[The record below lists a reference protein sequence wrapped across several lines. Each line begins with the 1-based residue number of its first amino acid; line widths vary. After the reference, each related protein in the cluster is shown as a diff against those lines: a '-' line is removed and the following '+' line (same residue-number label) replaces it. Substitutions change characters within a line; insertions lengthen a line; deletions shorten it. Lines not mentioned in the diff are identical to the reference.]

1 MGDDQPN
8 SLLSA
13 HKSSEL
19 GLEVHLHPLVLLTI
33 SDYIARHVLRRQ
45 QGPIIGAILGQQSGR
60 EISLEHA
67 FECSVIPAQGDTVL
81 LNHVW
86 FQDRLQ
92 QYKDVHKSPA
102 LELVGWFTTAPVTGP
117 EPQHAYIHQQILK
130 GYNETAIL
138 LAFHPSAVLK
148 REAVGGKL
156 PLTIYE
162 SVFESRRSEGQGAG
176 DSTMEIVGGDAAL
189 IPQLDLRF
197 RELPYSIET
206 GEAEMISVDFVA
218 RGGASFTADTTAA
231 AKRSQTSA
239 SNPSVGDSDARAGGK
254 PKVADAPVLTAEDED
269 RMSFSCSIGVCTNRL
284 VVITSLTAR
293 ANAIKMLHA
302 RIQLLKSYLTNLPPS
317 YMSYS
322 PQSDADDA
330 SESPPYTEI
339 NHPILRSIQALLSRL
354 PLLLPD
360 NKQAFRQERLAE
372 KTDVQLINLLGT
384 IGKSLKE
391 TREMGRKF
399 SIVDQY
405 RQSAKKGGQTMFVA
419 DDFYSPM
426 TGGGDGST
434 SLTPFMI

>member
-1 MGDDQPN
+1 MGDDQAN

-13 HKSSEL
+13 HKSSDS

-45 QGPIIGAILGQQSGR
+45 RGPIIGALLGQQSGR

-67 FECSVIPAQGDTVL
+67 FECSVVPAPGDTVI
-81 LNHVW
+81 LNEVW
-86 FQDRLQ
+86 FLDRLQ
-92 QYKDVHKSPA
+92 QYKDVHKTPA
-102 LELVGWFTTAPVTGP
+102 LELVGWFTTAPITGP
-117 EPQHAYIHQQILK
+117 EPQHVSIHQQILK
-130 GYNETAIL
+130 CYNETAVL

-148 REAVGGKL
+148 REALGGKL

-176 DSTMEIVGGDAAL
+176 DSTMEIVGGDAAHSS
-189 IPQLDLRF
+189 QLDLRF

-218 RGGASFTADTTAA
+218 RGGASSTADTTIA
-231 AKRSQTSA
+231 AKRGQTSN
-239 SNPSVGDSDARAGGK
+239 SNFPGGDLDPKTGGK
-254 PKVADAPVLTAEDED
+254 PKIADAPVLTAEDEE
-269 RMSFSCSIGVCTNRL
+269 RMSFSCSIAACADRL

-317 YMSYS
+317 YMSYP
-322 PQSDADDA
+322 PQSDTHAT
-330 SESPPYTEI
+330 SESPPHTEI

-360 NKQAFRQERLAE
+360 NRQAFRQERLAE

-391 TREMGRKF
+391 TRELGRKF

-405 RQSAKKGGQTMFVA
+405 RQSVKKGGQTMFVA

-426 TGGGDGST
+426 TGGGDGGT
-434 SLTPFMI
+434 SLTPFII

>member
-67 FECSVIPAQGDTVL
+67 FECSVIPAQSDTL
-81 LNHVW
+81 MLNDEW
-86 FQDRLQ
+86 FRDRLQ
-92 QYKDVHKSPA
+92 QYKDVHKAPA

-117 EPQHAYIHQQILK
+117 EPQHASIHQQILK
-130 GYNETAIL
+130 SYNETAIL

-162 SVFESRRSEGQGAG
+162 SVFESRRLEGQGAG
-176 DSTMEIVGGDAAL
+176 DSTMEIVGGDSAL
-189 IPQLDLRF
+189 SSQLDLRF

-218 RGGASFTADTTAA
+218 RGGASFTADSIAA
-231 AKRSQTSA
+231 ANRSQRSTS
-239 SNPSVGDSDARAGGK
+239 NLSVGDSDTRAYGK
-254 PKVADAPVLTAEDED
+254 PKVADAPVLTAEDEE
-269 RMSFSCSIGVCTNRL
+269 RMSFSCAIGAYTNRL

-317 YMSYS
+317 YMSYP

-330 SESPPYTEI
+330 SESPPHTEI
-339 NHPILRSIQALLSRL
+339 NHPILRSIQALLRRL

-419 DDFYSPM
+419 DDFYSPI

-434 SLTPFMI
+434 TLTPFMI

>member
-8 SLLSA
+8 SLLST

-45 QGPIIGAILGQQSGR
+45 QGPIIGALLGQQSGR

-67 FECSVIPAQGDTVL
+67 FECSVIPAQGDTFM
-81 LNHVW
+81 LNEVW

-92 QYKDVHKSPA
+92 QYKDVHKAPA
-102 LELVGWFTTAPVTGP
+102 LELVGWFTTAPTTGP
-117 EPQHAYIHQQILK
+117 EPQHASIHQQILN

-138 LAFHPSAVLK
+138 LAFHPSAVLNK
-148 REAVGGKL
+148 EAVGGKL

-176 DSTMEIVGGDAAL
+176 DGTMEIVGGDAAHSS
-189 IPQLDLRF
+189 QLDLRF

-239 SNPSVGDSDARAGGK
+239 FNLSGGDSDTRVGGK
-254 PKVADAPVLTAEDED
+254 PKVADIVLTAEDEE
-269 RMSFSCSIGVCTNRL
+269 RMSFSSLTGGCTNRL

-302 RIQLLKSYLTNLPPS
+302 RIQLLKSYLTNLLPS
-317 YMSYS
+317 YISYP

-330 SESPPYTEI
+330 SESPPHTKI

-354 PLLLPD
+354 TLLLPD

-405 RQSAKKGGQTMFVA
+405 RQSVKKGGQTMFVA

-426 TGGGDGST
+426 SGGGDGST
-434 SLTPFMI
+434 TLTPFII

>member
-8 SLLSA
+8 SLLSI
-13 HKSSEL
+13 HKSSDS

-33 SDYIARHVLRRQ
+33 SDYLARHVLRRQ
-45 QGPIIGAILGQQSGR
+45 QGPIIGALLGQQRGR
-60 EISLEHA
+60 EIGLEHA
-67 FECSVIPAQGDTVL
+67 FECSVAAQGDTVI
-81 LNHVW
+81 LNEVW

-92 QYKDVHKSPA
+92 QYKDVHKAPA
-102 LELVGWFTTAPVTGP
+102 LELVGWFTTAPITGP
-117 EPQHAYIHQQILK
+117 EPQHVSIHQQILK
-130 GYNETAIL
+130 GYNETAVL

-148 REAVGGKL
+148 SEAAVGKL

-162 SVFESRRSEGQGAG
+162 SVFESRKSEGQVTG
-176 DSTMEIVGGDAAL
+176 DSAMEIVGGDAL
-189 IPQLDLRF
+189 HSSQLDLRF

-218 RGGASFTADTTAA
+218 RGGASFTTDTTAA
-231 AKRSQTSA
+231 GKSSQTPS
-239 SNPSVGDSDARAGGK
+239 SNLPGGDSDAKAGGK
-254 PKVADAPVLTAEDED
+254 PKIADAPVLTAEDEE
-269 RMSFSCSIGVCTNRL
+269 RMSFSCPIGACADRL

-317 YMSYS
+317 YMSYP
-322 PQSDADDA
+322 PQSDPHAA
-330 SESPPYTEI
+330 SESPPQTEI

-360 NKQAFRQERLAE
+360 NKAAFRQERLAE

-391 TREMGRKF
+391 TRELGRKF
-399 SIVDQY
+399 SIVDQC
-405 RQSAKKGGQTMFVA
+405 RQSAKRGGQNMFVT

-426 TGGGDGST
+426 TGGSDGGT
-434 SLTPFMI
+434 SLTPFLI

>member
-8 SLLSA
+8 SLLST

-45 QGPIIGAILGQQSGR
+45 QGPIIGALLGQQSGR

-67 FECSVIPAQGDTVL
+67 FECSVIPAQGDTFM
-81 LNHVW
+81 LNEVW

-92 QYKDVHKSPA
+92 QYKDVHKAPA
-102 LELVGWFTTAPVTGP
+102 LELVGWFTTAPTTGP
-117 EPQHAYIHQQILK
+117 EPQHASIHQQILN

-148 REAVGGKL
+148 KEAVGGRL

-162 SVFESRRSEGQGAG
+162 SVFESRRSECQGAG
-176 DSTMEIVGGDAAL
+176 DSTMEIVGGDAAHSS
-189 IPQLDLRF
+189 QLDLRF

-231 AKRSQTSA
+231 AKRSQTPAFNLSG
-239 SNPSVGDSDARAGGK
+239 GDSDTRVGGK
-254 PKVADAPVLTAEDED
+254 PKFADILVLTAEDEE
-269 RMSFSCSIGVCTNRL
+269 RMSFSSSTGGCTNRL

-302 RIQLLKSYLTNLPPS
+302 RIQLLKSYLTNILPS
-317 YMSYS
+317 YISYP

-330 SESPPYTEI
+330 SESPPHTKI

-354 PLLLPD
+354 TLLLPD

-405 RQSAKKGGQTMFVA
+405 RQSVKKGGQTMFVA

-426 TGGGDGST
+426 SGGGDGST
-434 SLTPFMI
+434 TLTPFMI

>member
-67 FECSVIPAQGDTVL
+67 FECSVIPAQGDTVM
-81 LNHVW
+81 LNEVW

-92 QYKDVHKSPA
+92 QYKDVHKAPA
-102 LELVGWFTTAPVTGP
+102 LELVGWFTTAPITGP
-117 EPQHAYIHQQILK
+117 EPQHASIHQQILK

-138 LAFHPSAVLK
+138 LAFHPSAVLR

-176 DSTMEIVGGDAAL
+176 DSIMEIVGGDAAL
-189 IPQLDLRF
+189 TSQLDLRF

-231 AKRSQTSA
+231 AKRSQISA
-239 SNPSVGDSDARAGGK
+239 SNLSVGDSDARAGGK
-254 PKVADAPVLTAEDED
+254 PKVADAPVLTAEDEE
-269 RMSFSCSIGVCTNRL
+269 RTSFSCSIGACTNRL

-317 YMSYS
+317 YMSYP

-330 SESPPYTEI
+330 SESPLYTEI

>member
-67 FECSVIPAQGDTVL
+67 FECSVTPAQSDTL
-81 LNHVW
+81 MLNDEW
-86 FQDRLQ
+86 FRDRLQ
-92 QYKDVHKSPA
+92 QYKDVHKAPA

-117 EPQHAYIHQQILK
+117 EPQHASIHQQILK

-138 LAFHPSAVLK
+138 LAFHPLAVLK

-162 SVFESRRSEGQGAG
+162 SVFETRRLEGQGAG
-176 DSTMEIVGGDAAL
+176 DSTMEVVGGDSAL
-189 IPQLDLRF
+189 SSQLDLRF

-218 RGGASFTADTTAA
+218 RGGASFTADSIAA
-231 AKRSQTSA
+231 ANRSQTST
-239 SNPSVGDSDARAGGK
+239 SNLSVGDSDARPGGK
-254 PKVADAPVLTAEDED
+254 PKVADAPVLTAEDEE
-269 RMSFSCSIGVCTNRL
+269 RMSFSCAIEAYTNRL

-302 RIQLLKSYLTNLPPS
+302 RIQLLKSYLTNLHPS
-317 YMSYS
+317 YMSDP
-322 PQSDADDA
+322 PQSDVYNA
-330 SESPPYTEI
+330 SESPAHTEI
-339 NHPILRSIQALLSRL
+339 NHPILRSIQALLRRL

-372 KTDVQLINLLGT
+372 KIDVQLINLLGT

-434 SLTPFMI
+434 TLTPFMI

>member
-67 FECSVIPAQGDTVL
+67 FECNVIPAQGDTVM
-81 LNHVW
+81 LNEVW

-92 QYKDVHKSPA
+92 QYKDVHKAPA

-117 EPQHAYIHQQILK
+117 EPQHASIHQQILK

-176 DSTMEIVGGDAAL
+176 DSTMEIVGVDAAHST
-189 IPQLDLRF
+189 QLDLRF

-231 AKRSQTSA
+231 EKRSQTSA
-239 SNPSVGDSDARAGGK
+239 SNLSGGDSDARVGGM
-254 PKVADAPVLTAEDED
+254 PKVVSAPVLTAEDEE
-269 RMSFSCSIGVCTNRL
+269 RMSFSCSIGACTNWL

-317 YMSYS
+317 YMSYP
-322 PQSDADDA
+322 PQSDSDDA
-330 SESPPYTEI
+330 SESPPHTKI

-384 IGKSLKE
+384 IGRSLKE
-391 TREMGRKF
+391 IREMGRKF
-399 SIVDQY
+399 SMVDQY
-405 RQSAKKGGQTMFVA
+405 RQSAKKGGQNMFVT

-426 TGGGDGST
+426 TGEVMGA
-434 SLTPFMI
+434 LH